1 MMKIICNGE
10 SKDITTNTTVEQFV
24 KEMGIEPDTVVVE
37 CNGQILKRGE
47 YDSHALE
54 DGAVLELIR
63 FVGGG

>member
-1 MMKIICNGE
+1 MKVICNGE
-10 SKDITTNTTVEQFV
+10 SKNITLNTSVEKFV

-47 YDSHALE
+47 YVSHILQ

>member
-10 SKDITTNTTVEQFV
+10 SKKITLNTTVEQFV

-37 CNGQILKRGE
+37 CNGQVLKRGE
-47 YDSHALE
+47 YDSYILE